1 MLNEKTG
8 KLYFS
13 SHPENGK
20 KLSLDPHELISGK
33 KNFLGR
39 GGGSSNLSRDILK
52 FSRLITKSKIKLEKL
67 YKVYPLKKT

>member
-20 KLSLDPHELISGK
+20 KLSLDPHELISVK
-33 KNFLGR
+33 KFLGR
-39 GGGSSNLSRDILK
+39 GRI
-52 FSRLITKSKIKLEKL
+52 FKS
-67 YKVYPLKKT
+67 